1 MKYDTNPGQK
11 KVSYLIGR
19 FMPYFRKYRWILVL
33 DLICAAFTTVCE
45 LVLPLIVQM
54 ITDRGT
60 NDPASLT
67 VSFVLQVGGFYL
79 FLRLIDGVANYFM
92 ANTGHVMGARIET
105 DMRRDLFDHL
115 QHLSFSYFDET
126 KIGQIMGRITSDLF
140 DVTEFA
146 HHCPEEFFIAGL
158 KIVVSFCILCPMNL
172 WLTLIIFAV
181 LPVMLVVS
189 VYFNRKMRVQFKN
202 SRVQVGEINAQV
214 EDSLLGVRVVQSF
227 ANEAIE
233 NKKFEE
239 GNNKF
244 LSIKKLSYRYMA
256 GFQTSTRLFDGL
268 MYGIGVIAGSLFIIN
283 GTLTAPQ
290 LVTYL
295 LYIST
300 LLTSIRRIV
309 EFMEQFQRGMTGIE
323 RFIEI
328 MDAPVEIQDA
338 PDAKALT
345 DVKGDICFDDVSFH
359 YGDDGKEVLQHIDL
373 HVRPGENVA
382 LVGPSGGGKTT
393 LCNLIPRFYDVTAGR
408 VLVDGQDVRTLQK
421 RSLRAQIGVV
431 QQEVYLFSG
440 TVYENIVYGKPDAT
454 RQEVEVAARQAGAHE
469 FIMQLENGY
478 DTYVGERGLKLSG
491 GQKQRLSIARA
502 FLKNP
507 PILLLDEA
515 TSALDN
521 ESERLVQH
529 SLEKLAKGR
538 TTFTIA
544 HRLTTIRNA
553 TLILVL
559 TKDGIAER
567 GSHKELMAKKGIYYH
582 LYKDSA
588 DLTEPAEETAE

>member
-1 MKYDTNPGQK
+1 
-11 KVSYLIGR
+11 
-19 FMPYFRKYRWILVL
+19 
-33 DLICAAFTTVCE
+33 
-45 LVLPLIVQM
+45 
-54 ITDRGT
+54 
-60 NDPASLT
+60 
-67 VSFVLQVGGFYL
+67 
-79 FLRLIDGVANYFM
+79 
-92 ANTGHVMGARIET
+92 
-105 DMRRDLFDHL
+105 
-115 QHLSFSYFDET
+115 
-126 KIGQIMGRITSDLF
+126 
-140 DVTEFA
+140 
-146 HHCPEEFFIAGL
+146 
-158 KIVVSFCILCPMNL
+158 
-172 WLTLIIFAV
+172 
-181 LPVMLVVS
+181 
-189 VYFNRKMRVQFKN
+189 
-202 SRVQVGEINAQV
+202 
-214 EDSLLGVRVVQSF
+214 
-227 ANEAIE
+227 
-233 NKKFEE
+233 
-239 GNNKF
+239 
-244 LSIKKLSYRYMA
+244 
-256 GFQTSTRLFDGL
+256 
-268 MYGIGVIAGSLFIIN
+268 
-283 GTLTAPQ
+283 
-290 LVTYL
+290 
-295 LYIST
+295 
-300 LLTSIRRIV
+300 
-309 EFMEQFQRGMTGIE
+309 MEQFQRGMTGIE

-345 DVKGDICFDDVSFH
+345 DVKGDIRFDDVSFH

-408 VLVDGQDVRTLQK
+408 VLVDGQDVRILQK